1 MLRFHL
7 DENMPS
13 ALATGLRR
21 RGIDVSTTAESG
33 LLEATDLQHLAFALN
48 ESRVVVTH
56 DTDFIRL
63 HAEGNEH
70 AGIVIVPQQ
79 TRTIG
84 EMISAL
90 LLISQRLSMADM
102 RRQLIFI

>member
-13 ALATGLRR
+13 ALASGLRR
-21 RGIDVSTTAESG
+21 RGINVSTTTEAE
-33 LLEATDLQHLAFALN
+33 LLEATDLQHLAFALQDG
-48 ESRVVVTH
+48 RIVVTH

-70 AGIVIVPQQ
+70 GGIIIVSQQ
-79 TRTIG
+79 SRTIG
-84 EMISAL
+84 DMISAL
-90 LLISQRLSMADM
+90 LLISQRLSLEEM
-102 RRQLIFI
+102 RRQLLYV

>member
-7 DENMPS
+7 DENMPT
-13 ALATGLRR
+13 ALATGQRR

-56 DTDFIRL
+56 DADFIRL

-79 TRTIG
+79 SRTLG
-84 EMISAL
+84 DMISAL
-90 LLISQRLSMADM
+90 LLISHRLAPADI
-102 RRQLIFI
+102 RQQLLYI